1 MTDLAKLLIIIG
13 LVITFS
19 GGFILFATR
28 LFPWFGNLPGDLRF
42 ESDNAKIFIPLGT
55 MVLVSIIGTILL
67 NIILRLF
74 RR

>member
-1 MTDLAKLLIIIG
+1 MTDLAKILIIIG

-19 GGFILFATR
+19 GVLILAATR

-42 ESDNAKIFIPLGT
+42 ENDSFKIFIPLAT
-55 MVLVSIIGTILL
+55 MVLVSIIGTIIL